1 MKFQANRKNSTFLS
15 SWVLE
20 SLSSLMYLYTL
31 CVLCGKIIVKNSASR
46 KTLIMQNEPK
56 RQTSRNRVTSFNLR
70 TKNSEQRTVEDKN
83 KPKTNPN
90 EPNFSPHCS
99 LCNSCYN
106 PEMKKSDKTLQANI
120 AVIGAGPAGLMAA
133 LSAAEQTQAAITV
146 VESNTN
152 PARKLLIT
160 GGGRCNLTHHCD
172 VRQFLHDCEPYAR
185 FLRHAIHT
193 LSPEATCDFFA
204 RLGLETVIQPDNC
217 VFPASDRA
225 VDVRDALLNALR
237 RHPNVSFY
245 YDKAIESVLYSP
257 DENTFTLATAAGHFQ
272 LAADKLIL
280 ATGGLSYPK
289 TGSNGTGY
297 ALAAALGH
305 TLTEPASCLAPV
317 VCRQPWL
324 APLAGVSL
332 PDVVLSSGT
341 GKKKTKLQ
349 GPLLFTDDG
358 IGGPTA
364 WNFSR
369 MILPQ
374 FHQGPVD
381 IAIDLVPAFDAE
393 SLQKQIMDMI
403 QASPRKEIARLLT
416 ALFPYSVAQCLCRQS
431 GAATDCE
438 AHQLKKDHRSNI
450 ITLMKHLPLTAVRLR
465 PIDQAIITRGGI
477 KTSEIN
483 PRSMQSNLIE
493 NFYFAGEII
502 DVDGPCGGHN
512 LQIAWSTGFLAG
524 MSAATESILPKN

>member
-1 MKFQANRKNSTFLS
+1 MNRNFFPHHSVNSVVKIYILA
-15 SWVLE
+15 
-20 SLSSLMYLYTL
+20 MIL
-31 CVLCGKIIVKNSASR
+31 CALGGNVVVKNGASAH
-46 KTLIMQNEPK
+46 TFIMQNEPK
-56 RQTSRNRVTSFNLR
+56 RQSTSLAVTPYRLMPSVRCLWPDSP
-70 TKNSEQRTVEDKN
+70 KNE
-83 KPKTNPN
+83 PKTNPN
-90 EPNFSPHCS
+90 EPNISPHCS
-99 LCNSCYN
+99 LGDSCYN
-106 PEMKKSDKTLQANI
+106 PAMKKSDKTLHTAI

-133 LSAAEQTQAAITV
+133 LSAAERTSAPITV

-172 VRQFLHDCEPYAR
+172 VRQFLRDCEPYAR

-193 LSPEATCDFFA
+193 LSPEATCDFFG

-225 VDVRDALLNALR
+225 VDVRDVLLAAIQQ
-237 RHPNVSFY
+237 HPNVAFC
-245 YDKAIESVLYSP
+245 YDKPIESVLYSP
-257 DENTFTLATAAGHFQ
+257 EANTFTLATPAGHFQ
-272 LAADKLIL
+272 LVAAKLIL

-332 PDVVLSSGT
+332 PNVVLSSGI

-358 IGGPTA
+358 IGGPAA

-374 FHQGPVD
+374 LHQGPVD
-381 IAIDLVPAFDAE
+381 IAIDLLPAHDAE
-393 SLQKQIMDMI
+393 SAQKQIMNMI
-403 QASPRKEIARLLT
+403 EAAPRKEIARILT
-416 ALFPYSVAQCLCRQS
+416 AFFPYSVAQCLCRQA
-431 GAATDCE
+431 GADPACG
-438 AHQLKKDHRSNI
+438 ARQLKKEHRSRL
-450 ITLMKHLPLTAVRLR
+450 ITLMKHLPLTALRLR
-465 PIDQAIITRGGI
+465 PIDQAIITRGGV

-483 PRSMQSNLIE
+483 PQSMQSNLVD
-493 NFYFAGEII
+493 NLYFAGEII

-512 LQIAWSTGFLAG
+512 LQIAWSTGRLAG
-524 MSAATESILPKN
+524 TTAAG